1 MRAPPHWYNLAEKFR
16 REGKTLQYISDL
28 LGVAIPTLRTQ
39 LLLRMKDYDAFKQ
52 PTASN
57 EATARSNR
65 IIQAVKENESITK
78 IARRENVSRQW
89 IYKLMKRKEEQINRL
104 VKSEVDR
111 KQLEKKFEGYIHEES

>member
-28 LGVAIPTLRTQ
+28 LGVAVPTLRTQ
-39 LLLRMKDYDAFKQ
+39 LLLRMKDYEAFKQ

-57 EATARSNR
+57 EATARSSR
-65 IIQAVKENESITK
+65 ILQAVKEKESITK

-89 IYKLMKRKEEQINRL
+89 IYKLLNRREEKINRFVKEE
-104 VKSEVDR
+104 VKR
-111 KQLEKKFEGYIHEES
+111 KQLEKKFEGYNYE